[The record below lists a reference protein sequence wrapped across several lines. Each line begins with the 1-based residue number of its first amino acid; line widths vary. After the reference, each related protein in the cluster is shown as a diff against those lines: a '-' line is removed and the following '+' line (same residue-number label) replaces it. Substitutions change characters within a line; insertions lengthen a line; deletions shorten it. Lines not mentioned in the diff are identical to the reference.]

1 MEPVRPINVLHLIQG
16 LESGGLETVTV
27 SLLERLDRTL
37 YQPSICCFDNLG
49 SLMERI
55 KGKIKVHFL
64 QRRQGIDY
72 TYPIKLARL
81 LKKEQIEILHLHNST
96 AFFYGVLAG
105 KIAGVPVIIYTEHA
119 RDIFPSMRVRIADK
133 ALSLFTHR
141 IVVVAE
147 YLKRNL
153 VRYEKFNPKKITVI
167 YNGVDPQK
175 FNGDFDS
182 RAVKKTFDID
192 EDRLV
197 IGIVARLDP
206 IKNHKCLLRAMK
218 MVVAELPKTILLI
231 VGDGPFLQELKSFIN
246 TLSLNSYVRFLGMRS
261 DIPELMSIMDVFVLC
276 SLSEGLP
283 LTLLEAMASGRAI
296 IATNVG
302 GIPEVIEHGINGLL
316 VEPDNHR
323 ALTEAIIQLL
333 RDKSLAKRISESARN
348 KLMENFTLDKM
359 TEKYKEIYQDCISN
373 YIKNNKKSCAA

>member
-1 MEPVRPINVLHLIQG
+1 
-16 LESGGLETVTV
+16 
-27 SLLERLDRTL
+27 
-37 YQPSICCFDNLG
+37 
-49 SLMERI
+49 
-55 KGKIKVHFL
+55 
-64 QRRQGIDY
+64 
-72 TYPIKLARL
+72 
-81 LKKEQIEILHLHNST
+81 
-96 AFFYGVLAG
+96 
-105 KIAGVPVIIYTEHA
+105 
-119 RDIFPSMRVRIADK
+119 
-133 ALSLFTHR
+133 
-141 IVVVAE
+141 
-147 YLKRNL
+147 
-153 VRYEKFNPKKITVI
+153 
-167 YNGVDPQK
+167 
-175 FNGDFDS
+175 
-182 RAVKKTFDID
+182 
-192 EDRLV
+192 
-197 IGIVARLDP
+197 
-206 IKNHKCLLRAMK
+206 
-218 MVVAELPKTILLI
+218 